1 MDIKEISK
9 KAAPVMHSYGVA
21 RASVFGSAARGT
33 AGPKSDI
40 DILVRF
46 KKPPGMIEYIQFIEK
61 MRGALDQPVDV
72 VTERSATYLKPHIEH
87 DLQTIYES

>member
-1 MDIKEISK
+1 MNIKEISK
-9 KAAPVMHSYGVA
+9 KAAPVMRSYGVA
-21 RASVFGSAARGT
+21 HASVFGSAARGT

-46 KKPPGMIEYIQFIEK
+46 KKPPGIIVYMQFIEK
-61 MRGALDQPVDV
+61 MRRALNRPVDV
-72 VTERSATYLKPHIEH
+72 VTERSATYLKPHIER